1 MIKLNWFSLIKEVK
15 FRNKHTGNIY
25 TLVGIDYVKNLTVY
39 IFEDQEGKKVRV
51 NHNFVERNFEEI

>member
-1 MIKLNWFSLIKEVK
+1 MIKMNWFSLIKEGK

-25 TLVGIDYVKNLTVY
+25 TLLGIDYLKDLTVY

-51 NHNFVERNFEEI
+51 NH